1 MPFMESPLP
10 TPSGGSIT
18 AQSFGFTSPDASSE
32 LVAASETSISTSN
45 SSATAPL
52 STIFNSLSGTWTLHR
67 RLTSQLPGYPC
78 GKFTGTAT
86 FTSHPALAETG
97 SSYLYH
103 ETGELQTDSGLV
115 LRANQKYIYHHD
127 TTNEKLAIWFVKPRD
142 DEANRPGTDDDEADY
157 LYMELEMGLDAT
169 LGGWT
174 GRGDHLCEMDF
185 YQGFFDWRVVRAGDE
200 MRRFGIQYKVK
211 GPQKDYLSETA
222 YVKQ

>member
-1 MPFMESPLP
+1 MP
-10 TPSGGSIT
+10 TPDLAT
-18 AQSFGFTSPDASSE
+18 
-32 LVAASETSISTSN
+32 
-45 SSATAPL
+45 TAPL
-52 STIFNSLSGTWTLHR
+52 STIFDSLAGTWTLHR

-78 GKFTGTAT
+78 GKFTGTAS
-86 FTSHPALAETG
+86 FTPHPALAETG

-127 TTNEKLAIWFVKPRD
+127 TANDKVAIWFVKPRD
-142 DEANRPGTDDDEADY
+142 DEANRPGTAADDEADY

-185 YQGFFDWRVVRAGDE
+185 YQGFFDWRVVQAGDE

-211 GPQKDYLSETA
+211 GPHKDYLSETA